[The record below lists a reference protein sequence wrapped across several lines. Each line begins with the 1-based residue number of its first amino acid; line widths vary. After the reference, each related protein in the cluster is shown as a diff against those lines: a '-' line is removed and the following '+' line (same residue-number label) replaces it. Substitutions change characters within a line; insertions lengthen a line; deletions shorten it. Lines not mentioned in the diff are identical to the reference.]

1 MLTTPDGSTE
11 APGSQGLATL
21 GLADMAITIWWGLIA
36 PKNVPSDRLERL
48 TSVFSAAARQAEF
61 ATLMQQQ
68 AAVIQIDTGEA
79 FARSIRAEYEAL
91 GEVARQL
98 NLLR

>member
-1 MLTTPDGSTE
+1 MLTTPEGSSE
-11 APGSQGLATL
+11 APGSQGLSTL

-36 PKNVPSDRLERL
+36 PRNVPSDRLERL
-48 TSVFSAAARQAEF
+48 TTAFSQAARQAEF
-61 ATLMQQQ
+61 ASLMQQQ
-68 AAVIQIDTGEA
+68 AAMIQIETGDA

>member
-1 MLTTPDGSTE
+1 
-11 APGSQGLATL
+11 
-21 GLADMAITIWWGLIA
+21 
-36 PKNVPSDRLERL
+36 
-48 TSVFSAAARQAEF
+48 
-61 ATLMQQQ
+61 MQQQ

>member
-1 MLTTPDGSTE
+1 
-11 APGSQGLATL
+11 
-21 GLADMAITIWWGLIA
+21 MAITIWWGLIA

>member
-1 MLTTPDGSTE
+1 MLTTPDGSPE

-36 PKNVPSDRLERL
+36 PRNVPADRLERL
-48 TSVFSAAARQAEF
+48 TAAFTEAARRPEF

-68 AAVIQIDTGEA
+68 AAVMQIETGEA
-79 FARSIRAEYEAL
+79 FARSIRAEYDAL
-91 GEVARQL
+91 GLVARQL